1 MTRPSRQETSI
12 RAELNDA
19 VIGGI
24 QLRGRDAVGLVL
36 IGIASLFLVVLS
48 LGVLLT
54 FVAIVGLEA
63 TATLCAALGG
73 LAAGASRLPR

>member
-1 MTRPSRQETSI
+1 MARPRRQETSI

-24 QLRGRDAVGLVL
+24 RLRGRDAVGLVL
-36 IGIASLFLVVLS
+36 IGVASLLLVILS
-48 LGVLLT
+48 LGVLLI
-54 FVAIVGLEA
+54 FVALFGIEI

-73 LAAGASRLPR
+73 LAAGVSRLPR

>member
-1 MTRPSRQETSI
+1 MARSGCQETSI

-24 QLRGRDAVGLVL
+24 RLRGRDAVGLVL
-36 IGIASLFLVVLS
+36 IGIASLVLVILS
-48 LGVLLT
+48 LAVLLT
-54 FVAIVGLEA
+54 FAALFGLEV

-73 LAAGASRLPR
+73 LAAGVSRLPR